1 MGHELL
7 ITCPPMLHTKEQYLP
22 YLESLGIRAHCP
34 DVVQVLSEE
43 ELVRLVPDFD
53 AWIIGDDPATRRVF
67 EAGKM
72 GRLKAAVKWGIGV
85 DNVDFDACREFAI
98 PITNTPYM
106 FGKEVA
112 DIATGYII
120 GLARETFRI
129 DREIR
134 CGKWP
139 KYRGVSLADKCVGLA
154 GYGDIGRNLAKRL
167 LSLDMNIICYD
178 PAISPV
184 EPVDG
189 IRFMKWPEGLD
200 TCDFVVLTCSLN
212 ENNRH
217 MLNHETL
224 AQCRQG
230 VRVVNVARGGLVDET
245 ALIHA
250 LETGHVGSAALDVFE
265 EEPLPSGSPLRE
277 IPSCIFG
284 SHNASNTNEAV
295 ARTNERA
302 ISQIIRFLGIDP

>member
-22 YLESLGIRAHCP
+22 YLESLGIKAHCP
-34 DVVQVLSEE
+34 DVVQVLSED

-67 EAGKM
+67 EAGKK

-85 DNVDFDACREFAI
+85 DNVDFDACREFGI
-98 PITNTPYM
+98 PIINTPNM

-120 GLARETFRI
+120 GLARDTFRI

-134 CGKWP
+134 DGKWP
-139 KYRGVSLADKCVGLA
+139 KFRGISLADKCVGLV

-167 LSLDMNIICYD
+167 LSLDMKIICYD
-178 PAISPV
+178 PVISSGGS
-184 EPVDG
+184 VDG
-189 IRFMKWPEGLD
+189 IHFMNWPEGLD

-224 AQCRQG
+224 SHCRQG
-230 VRVVNVARGGLVDET
+230 VRVVNVARGGLVDEA

-250 LETGHVGSAALDVFE
+250 LETEHVSSAALDVFE
-265 EEPLPSGSPLRE
+265 VEPLRTDSPLRE

-302 ISQIIRFLGIDP
+302 ITEITRFLGVDS